1 MSGSSHDLPPDEAAV
16 SNAEGERSEH
26 PVSRM
31 IFAPMRTQA
40 FANRC
45 LVATALAAV
54 LLVGVG
60 MATAA
65 VSPGRIESL
74 PGFYGL
80 FGFGA
85 FSLAVLAGWPLGRL
99 LRRRE
104 RYYDNAE
111 NRDVD

>member
-1 MSGSSHDLPPDEAAV
+1 MIVDGSSWSRRTPLTADKKTSFSAP
-16 SNAEGERSEH
+16 NAW
-26 PVSRM
+26 
-31 IFAPMRTQA
+31 
-40 FANRC
+40 
-45 LVATALAAV
+45 ATALAAV

-60 MATAA
+60 LVTAA

-85 FSLAVLAGWPLGRL
+85 FSLAVLSGWPLGRL
-99 LRRRE
+99 LRRPE

-111 NRDVD
+111 SRDVD

>member
-1 MSGSSHDLPPDEAAV
+1 MNGSSHDLSPDEAA
-16 SNAEGERSEH
+16 SGAESERGEH

-45 LVATALAAV
+45 LVATAVLAG

-60 MATAA
+60 LLAGG
-65 VSPGRIESL
+65 VSAGRIESL

-85 FSLAVLAGWPLGRL
+85 FSLAVLSGWPLGRF
-99 LRRRE
+99 LRRGE
-104 RYYDNAE
+104 RYYDRAE
-111 NRDVD
+111 SRDVD

>member
-1 MSGSSHDLPPDEAAV
+1 MSGTPWDLPPDEVLPGAGDA
-16 SNAEGERSEH
+16 SQEH

-45 LVATALAAV
+45 LVATAAAA
-54 LLVGVG
+54 LLLTGLGLVAGG
-60 MATAA
+60 AY
-65 VSPGRIESL
+65 PGRIESL

-85 FSLAVLAGWPLGRL
+85 FSLAVLSGWPLGRL

-104 RYYDNAE
+104 RYYDKAE
-111 NRDVD
+111 DRNVD